1 MGDRNPL
8 ARVLGELN
16 LSEKQEKQ
24 VKEIVAAHGKKM
36 MEFGEK
42 IREGKLEPMDA
53 RAGFEKLRGELTKE
67 LKEVL
72 NAEQL
77 KKFEAAMQG
86 PPPGPGG
93 RPGGP
98 GGPPGGPERERD

>member
-1 MGDRNPL
+1 MGERNPL
-8 ARVLGELN
+8 TRVLGELKLN
-16 LSEKQEKQ
+16 EKQEKQ

-42 IREGKLEPMDA
+42 LRDGTVDRQEARE
-53 RAGFEKLRGELTKE
+53 GFEKLRGELNKE

-72 NAEQL
+72 DAEQM

-86 PPPGPGG
+86 PGGPGG
-93 RPGGP
+93 RPGGGRP
-98 GGPPGGPERERD
+98 DAPPPPRPEKD